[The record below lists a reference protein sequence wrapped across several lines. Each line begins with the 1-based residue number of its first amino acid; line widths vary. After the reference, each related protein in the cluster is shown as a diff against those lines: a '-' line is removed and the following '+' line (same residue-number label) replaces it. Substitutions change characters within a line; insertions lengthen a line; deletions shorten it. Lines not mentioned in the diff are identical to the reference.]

1 MDINGKVCM
10 LDDDRMFL
18 KIYRHF
24 MEAKGYQVFT
34 TDNAY
39 KFLLYGHEIVPDVM
53 FLDINMPRINGW
65 EVLSKI
71 NADNRLRE
79 IPIVI
84 LSVNQDEDLA
94 EAKGVAHFLYKPLA
108 IEEAAE
114 LLESYC
120 LGGKDHDLL
129 LVEEYEP
136 LFNGLKQKLQKQKH
150 SCFCTHSISGAKK
163 YLKKNKPKKICV
175 RMSEELFNHARE
187 ELPGQEMTR
196 VDNLQEIENIVA
208 QIK

>member
-1 MDINGKVCM
+1 M

-18 KIYRHF
+18 KLYRHF
-24 MEAKGYQVFT
+24 LESKGYQVFT

-39 KFLLYGHEIVPDVM
+39 QFLLYGREIVPDVM
-53 FLDINMPRINGW
+53 FLDINMPRVNGW
-65 EVLSKI
+65 EVLEKI
-71 NADNRLRE
+71 NSDELLKE
-79 IPIVI
+79 VPIAV

-94 EAKGVAHFLYKPLA
+94 GARGVSHFLYKPLA
-108 IEEAAE
+108 IEEVFE

-120 LGGKDHDLL
+120 VGGRNHDLL
-129 LVEEYEP
+129 LIEDYEP
-136 LFNGLKQKLQKQKH
+136 LFNGLKEKLKKLNRT
-150 SCFCTHSISGAKK
+150 CFCTNNVKGAKR

-175 RMSEELFNHARE
+175 RMSRERFLPVQDELAGQELF
-187 ELPGQEMTR
+187 R